1 MKKYLLVDN
10 ENRIYWNIQGE
21 DLFDAFKRGLDKNPE
36 NFGQSPE
43 AYDRESCQGEP
54 VEAMTTPDGGW
65 VFKEGSFERYVKYVY
80 HYVKDLTC
88 MIFDITDP
96 ENVELINP

>member
-1 MKKYLLVDN
+1 MRKYLLVDN
-10 ENRIYWNIQGE
+10 ENRIYWDIQGE
-21 DLFDAFKRGLDKNPE
+21 DLFDAFRRGLDKNPE

-43 AYDRESCQGEP
+43 AYDH
-54 VEAMTTPDGGW
+54 VEAITTTDGW

-96 ENVELINP
+96 NNVELINP